1 MENNDQKPH
10 FDKTITGKKIA
21 GHLSTITRHKLM
33 VTDLC
38 LKVGLTKQG
47 LLHDLSKYEPVEF
60 ITGAMY
66 YTGSHSPNADEKK
79 DKGYSDAWLH
89 HKGRNR
95 HHFEYWMDIMHKDDT
110 GETVLF
116 HAKMPLKYVLEM
128 ACDRIAACKVYHGS
142 KYTDRDPWAYYSFM
156 NHAVGP
162 HMHPETSALLEDI
175 LQTLANQG
183 EKKALAFMR
192 WLLKH
197 PYVYE
202 GGTYKRR
209 LPLNYSGQDIE
220 EAYRKLRGHNP
231 YEKEHSG
238 Q

>member
-1 MENNDQKPH
+1 MENNTQDRNAKPH
-10 FDKTITGKKIA
+10 FDTTITGKKIA
-21 GHLSTITRHKLM
+21 GHFKTITRHKLM

-60 ITGAMY
+60 ITGARY
-66 YTGSHSPNADEKK
+66 YSGDHSPNADEKK

-95 HHFEYWMDIMHKDDT
+95 HHFEYWMDIQHKEGDS
-110 GETVLF
+110 GTVLF
-116 HAKMPLKYVLEM
+116 NAKMPLRYVLEM

-142 KYTDRDPWAYYSFM
+142 HYSDRDPWAYYSFM
-156 NHAVGP
+156 YSVVGP
-162 HMHPETSALLEDI
+162 HMHAETSALLEDI
-175 LQTLANQG
+175 LQMLAERG
-183 EKKALAFMR
+183 EKKALVFMR

-197 PYVYE
+197 PDVYE
-202 GGTYKRR
+202 GRTYKRR

-220 EAYRKLRGHNP
+220 EEYRRLRSHNP
-231 YEKEHSG
+231 Y
-238 Q
+238 